1 MVFTTLAHLI
11 DVDFLME
18 AFGRTRKDA
27 AVGVDGVTAADYALD
42 LDANV
47 RDLHERLRTGRY
59 HAPPVRRVW
68 LTKEDGR
75 KRPIGVPA
83 LEDKVVQRA
92 VTMILEAVYEQS
104 FHDCSY
110 GFRRG
115 RSAHDALKELRE
127 QATGMDIKWV
137 LDADISGF
145 FDSIDHGKLREI
157 IRQRVNDGG
166 LTRLIGKWLNAG
178 VLEEGRL
185 FHPEK
190 GTPQGGVISPML
202 SNIFLHTVL
211 DEWFER
217 EVKSRLRGRAFLIR
231 FADDF
236 VIGFE
241 REDDARRVMEVLPQR
256 FARFGL
262 EIHPEKTRLV
272 PFGRPGRDRDGGPD
286 SFDDFL
292 GFTHYWAR
300 SRRGNWVIKRKTML
314 KRLRRALKAAWQW
327 CKAARHHRVVEQCRV
342 LAAKLRG
349 HYQYYGI
356 RGNYRALA
364 LVYRRVVDAWRY
376 WLSRRSSHGR
386 ITWEVFG
393 ERSRGGLRLPTP
405 RIVHCV

>member
-1 MVFTTLAHLI
+1 MKVGNLTPKGTHGREGEAGHDVLLEGTKGGTLRPQTVSTTLHRIAQQAVEYPDMVFTTLAHLI
-11 DVDFLME
+11 DVDFLKE
-18 AFGRTRKDA
+18 AFRRTRKDA

-59 HAPPVRRVW
+59 YAPPVRRVW
-68 LTKEDGR
+68 LAKEDGR

-83 LEDKVVQRA
+83 LEDKIVQRA

-166 LTRLIGKWLNAG
+166 LIRLIGKWLNAG
-178 VLEEGRL
+178 VLEEGKL

-217 EVKSRLRGRAFLIR
+217 EVTPRLRGRAFLIR
-231 FADDF
+231 YADDC
-236 VIGFE
+236 VPGEAARKMKE
-241 REDDARRVMEVLPQR
+241 REHEWREDSTRGPSEPACRSRLQTAVSCSGQEPGWCASLEKARHRSRQVWAGKTSAIEPLMKCRKRRVTS
-256 FARFGL
+256 
-262 EIHPEKTRLV
+262 K
-272 PFGRPGRDRDGGPD
+272 PGR
-286 SFDDFL
+286 
-292 GFTHYWAR
+292 
-300 SRRGNWVIKRKTML
+300 
-314 KRLRRALKAAWQW
+314 
-327 CKAARHHRVVEQCRV
+327 
-342 LAAKLRG
+342 
-349 HYQYYGI
+349 
-356 RGNYRALA
+356 
-364 LVYRRVVDAWRY
+364 
-376 WLSRRSSHGR
+376 SHWPGM
-386 ITWEVFG
+386 
-393 ERSRGGLRLPTP
+393 SRGETCLLPRRRP
-405 RIVHCV
+405 A